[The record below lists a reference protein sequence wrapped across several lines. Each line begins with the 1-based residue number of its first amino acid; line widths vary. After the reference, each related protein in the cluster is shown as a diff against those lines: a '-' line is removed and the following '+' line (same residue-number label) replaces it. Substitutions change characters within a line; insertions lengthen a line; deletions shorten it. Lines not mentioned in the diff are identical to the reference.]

1 MPESKQLADKLIR
14 DIKNGIYDKLKDP
27 NEFWELVNA
36 FKNAGKLT
44 KEDASRVRQAKSNRD
59 TKLSGSV

>member
-1 MPESKQLADKLIR
+1 MSKSKQLADKLIR
-14 DIKNGIYDKLKDP
+14 DIKNGVYDKLEDP

-36 FKNAGKLT
+36 FKKSGNLT

-59 TKLSGSV
+59 GKLSGSI